1 MGSSELFILLGI
13 IGVIVAVGYFGWKQ
27 ERDRTV
33 ALSVEADRL
42 GWDFYGSQKNHR
54 FDDERPQFKCF
65 QEGHAR
71 YAHNGMIG
79 KLTAFGHELPA
90 EAGDYHYQITSG
102 SGKNRSTRTY
112 RFSYLLVNLPFGPR
126 LPSLVVRPEGFF
138 DKLAGAVGF
147 EDIDFESA
155 EFSKRY
161 HVSSSD
167 RRFTYNL
174 IDPRMIEFLLDEA
187 PPRIELGAGT
197 LLIVAD
203 QAKAR
208 WEPREF
214 VSALHWT
221 TDFLSHWP
229 EFMVHDLS
237 KQ

>member
-1 MGSSELFILLGI
+1 MFIILAVI
-13 IGVIVAVGYFGWKQ
+13 TVIGVLAYFGWKQ

-33 ALSVEADRL
+33 ALGGVASRL
-42 GWDFYGSQKNHR
+42 GWTFYGSQKNHR
-54 FDDERPQFKCF
+54 FDEESPQFECF
-65 QEGHAR
+65 GRGHSR
-71 YAHNGMIG
+71 YAHNCMVGQ
-79 KLTAFGHELPA
+79 LTAFGRELPA

-112 RFSYLLVNLPFGPR
+112 RFSYLLLTLPFGSQ

-155 EFSKRY
+155 EFSKRH

-174 IDPRMIEFLLDEA
+174 IDPRMIEFLLDVD

-197 LLIVAD
+197 LLVVAD
-203 QAKAR
+203 QANSRWQPEEFAAAAR
-208 WEPREF
+208 W
-214 VSALHWT
+214 A
-221 TDFLSHWP
+221 TDFCGHWP
-229 EFMVHDLS
+229 EFMVRDLS
-237 KQ
+237 RA